1 MASFSAPKTNWSET
15 SFFSYVAYNRIKN
28 NIQYLIDLSFELFPE
43 YEYENMGDDKTVSD
57 FPYADEFNLI
67 ELNLKLLHD
76 KTFGFVD
83 YKFSD
88 VKSWYPNQ
96 QTPSYEDMNRYEQM
110 AVDYYNGLNSIKKNK
125 NKLGDIKL
133 GMKL

>member
-1 MASFSAPKTNWSET
+1 MTSFSAPRTDWNAN
-15 SFFSYVAYNRIKN
+15 SFFSYGAYNRIKN

-43 YEYENMGDDKTVSD
+43 YEYEKMGDDKTYSD

-76 KTFGFVD
+76 KTFGFVE
-83 YKFSD
+83 YTFSD
-88 VKSWYPNQ
+88 VKNWYPNQ

-110 AVDYYNGLNSIKKNK
+110 TVDYYNGLNSIKKNK

>member
-1 MASFSAPKTNWSET
+1 MASFSKPKTNWNENSY
-15 SFFSYVAYNRIKN
+15 FSCESYNRIKN
-28 NIQYLIDLSFELFPE
+28 NIQYLIDLSFELFDE
-43 YEYENMGDDKTVSD
+43 YEYEDMGSDKTYSD

-76 KTFGFVD
+76 KSFGFVK
-83 YKFSD
+83 YTFSD
-88 VKSWYPNQ
+88 MKNWYANQ

-110 AVDYYNGLNSIKKNK
+110 TVDYYNGLNSIKKNK

>member
-1 MASFSAPKTNWSET
+1 MASFSVPKTDWNENSY
-15 SFFSYVAYNRIKN
+15 FSYGAYNRIKN
-28 NIQYLIDLSFELFPE
+28 NIQYLIDLSFELFQE
-43 YEYENMGDDKTVSD
+43 YEYEEMGDDKTYSD
-57 FPYADEFNLI
+57 FPYADEFNVI
-67 ELNLKLLHD
+67 EMNLKLLHD
-76 KTFGFVD
+76 RTYGFVE
-83 YKFSD
+83 YTFSD

-125 NKLGDIKL
+125 NKIGDIKL